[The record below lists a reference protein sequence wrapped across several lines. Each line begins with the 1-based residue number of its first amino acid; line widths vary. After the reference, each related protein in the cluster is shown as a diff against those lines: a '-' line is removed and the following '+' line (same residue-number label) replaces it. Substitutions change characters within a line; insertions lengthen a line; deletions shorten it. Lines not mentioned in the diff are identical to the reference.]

1 MFLKGMRRRGTVRKL
16 GTEYDGGATVDTV
29 EGYGG
34 YGWRGAVDS
43 VEGYGVG
50 RWKGTVGTVP
60 VPTIPTVPS
69 THHSAPTAP
78 P

>member
-1 MFLKGMRRRGTVRKL
+1 MRRRGTVRKL
-16 GTEYDGGATVDTV
+16 GTEYDGGGTVDTV

-50 RWKGTVGTVP
+50 
-60 VPTIPTVPS
+60 PTVVFANNFDSCNRCTS
-69 THHSAPTAP
+69 TIS
-78 P
+78 